1 MNFFSPYILPH
12 VWNVMNPIV
21 IIGIMAMTVSAGIMM
36 ISFSNDQI
44 RYSEL
49 SGQISE
55 MQQQRISEEIAVTAS
70 GDGLLEIKNTGH
82 LPVQIK
88 EIRVLNE
95 QGHVIFRQKTD
106 STVLASNTI
115 TLDADPAIERVIAA
129 ANGLEKR

>member
-1 MNFFSPYILPH
+1 
-12 VWNVMNPIV
+12 MNPIV

-55 MQQQRISEEIAVTAS
+55 MQQQRISEEIAVAAS
-70 GDGLLEIKNTGH
+70 DDGLLEIKNTGH
-82 LPVQIK
+82 LSVQIK

-115 TLDADPAIERVIAA
+115 TLDADPAIERVIVT